1 MELLQNQEKHFYED
15 QLSSRKGRT
24 SEEVDEEY
32 ERERKENLILISQQH
47 QQDLRVLNVTND
59 LINLNVSLPRS
70 GLVRLTK
77 QVEDKDIQTDSCTS
91 DQPKLRINY

>member
-32 ERERKENLILISQQH
+32 ESERKENLILISQQH
-47 QQDLRVLNVTND
+47 QQDLQVLNVTND
-59 LINLNVSLPRS
+59 LINLNVSIPRS
-70 GLVRLTK
+70 GLVQLTK

>member
-47 QQDLRVLNVTND
+47 QQDLQVLNVTND
-59 LINLNVSLPRS
+59 FINLNVSLPRS

>member
-24 SEEVDEEY
+24 SKEVDEEY

-47 QQDLRVLNVTND
+47 QQDLQVLNVTND

>member
-47 QQDLRVLNVTND
+47 QQDLQVLNVTND

>member
-47 QQDLRVLNVTND
+47 QQDLQVLNVTND

-70 GLVRLTK
+70 GLVQLTK
-77 QVEDKDIQTDSCTS
+77 QVEDKDIQIDSCTS

>member
-47 QQDLRVLNVTND
+47 QQDLQVLNVTND

-70 GLVRLTK
+70 GLVQLTK